1 MKGGCIMYEPSEKT
15 LENISDLVKT
25 FNRRIGQAKRKTPIQ
40 YQQYLPQKMTVAKF
54 LETVGS
60 YKDVQAQAKALMEKN
75 IIPQFGKSGAKPT
88 KLQVARYESVKNL
101 ENKRLA
107 ETQDV
112 ERYDEGKPTGIERV
126 KKRSKAF
133 VIRKKAE
140 EFTPLELEIRI
151 RQLERRQTQ
160 EYKKEKEKQW
170 AENYKKAVEINFP
183 TFSKK
188 ILKEVEKVPKKNF
201 MIWVQQEDFLDIDY
215 VYDKSEEQEKASNY
229 LENLRR
235 RIAYEKEKGNL

>member
-1 MKGGCIMYEPSEKT
+1 MYEPSEKT

-60 YKDVQAQAKALMEKN
+60 YKDVRAQAKALMAKD

-112 ERYDEGKPTGIERV
+112 ERYDEGKPTGIKRI

-133 VIRKKAE
+133 EIRKKAE

-160 EYKKEKEKQW
+160 SYNQEKEKQW
-170 AENYKKAVEINFP
+170 SDNYIKAVEINFP

-188 ILKEVEKVPKKNF
+188 ILQEVGKIPKEKF
-201 MIWVQQEDFLDIDY
+201 MKWVQQEDFLDIDY
-215 VYDKSEEQEKASNY
+215 VYDKSEEQEKARNY

-235 RIAYEKEKGNL
+235 RIEYEKEKGNL

>member
-1 MKGGCIMYEPSEKT
+1 MYEPSEKT
-15 LENISDLVKT
+15 LENISDLVKN

-60 YKDVQAQAKALMEKN
+60 YKDVQAQARALMAKD
-75 IIPQFGKSGAKPT
+75 IIPQFGESGAKPT
-88 KLQVARYESVKNL
+88 SLQVARYESAKNL

-107 ETQDV
+107 ETQDI
-112 ERYDEGKPTGIERV
+112 ERYDEGKPTGIERI

-133 VIRKKAE
+133 EIRKKAE

-160 EYKKEKEKQW
+160 AYKKEKEKQW
-170 AENYKKAVEINFP
+170 ADNYKKAVEINFP

-188 ILKEVEKVPKKNF
+188 ILQEVEKVPKKNF

>member
-1 MKGGCIMYEPSEKT
+1 MYEPSEKT

-40 YQQYLPQKMTVAKF
+40 YQQYLPQKMTVVKF

-60 YKDVQAQAKALMEKN
+60 YKDVQAQAKALMEKD

-107 ETQDV
+107 EIQGV
-112 ERYDEGKPTGIERV
+112 ERYDEGKPTGIARI

-133 VIRKKAE
+133 EIRKKAE

-170 AENYKKAVEINFP
+170 EENYKKAVEVNFP

-188 ILKEVEKVPKKNF
+188 ILQEVEKVPKKNF
-201 MIWVQQEDFLDIDY
+201 MVWVQQEDFLDIDY

-235 RIAYEKEKGNL
+235 RIAHEKEKGNL